1 MEDKKQAMLVGLC
14 GRSGAGKGYVAKLF
28 AGEGIP
34 SIDTDMVYRSLTSAC
49 DNDEISECMKE
60 LVQYFGD
67 SIKNADNSLNRTIL
81 RTLVFGEDK
90 RDNLQ
95 RLNEITHRHILKKT
109 METADDLYNR
119 GYSIV
124 LIDAPVLFESGFDK
138 FCAAV
143 VCVTAPEELLIQ
155 RIMARDGLDKES
167 VELRLKSQIPRD
179 ELETKAQYV
188 IENNVDKPELIRRI
202 KSVAE
207 SLEELRRN
215 KKNEF

>member
-28 AGEGIP
+28 AAEGIP

-49 DNDEISECMKE
+49 ADGEITECMEE
-60 LVQYFGD
+60 LIRYFGD
-67 SIKNADNSLNRTIL
+67 SIKNTDNSLNRAVL

-90 RDNLQ
+90 RDNLK

-109 METADDLYNR
+109 MEIADDLYHA
-119 GYSIV
+119 GYSII

-143 VCVTAPEELLIQ
+143 VCVTAPEELLVQ

-167 VELRLKSQIPRD
+167 AELRLKSQIPRE
-179 ELETKAQYV
+179 ELEAKAQYV

-202 KSVAE
+202 KRVAE
-207 SLEELRRN
+207 NLEELRRN
-215 KKNEF
+215 NKNEF